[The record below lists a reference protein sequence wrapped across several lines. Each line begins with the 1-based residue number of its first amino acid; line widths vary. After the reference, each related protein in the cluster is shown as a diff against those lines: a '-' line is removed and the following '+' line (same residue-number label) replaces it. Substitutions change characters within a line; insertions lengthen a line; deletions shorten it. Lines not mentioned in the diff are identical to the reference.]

1 LIEGGLEDAVTGMTK
16 EVVKSVG
23 LVGSFDFFFAELGW
37 VEWDLKRISGSAR
50 KSGGNSFCGGCGTC
64 DGFMSWWRK
73 NQMLLVCQ

>member
-1 LIEGGLEDAVTGMTK
+1 MTK

-50 KSGGNSFCGGCGTC
+50 KSGGNGFCGG
-64 DGFMSWWRK
+64 WWD
-73 NQMLLVCQ
+73 M